1 MQRKI
6 FRVEQMSGKGHERVP
21 TPRAG
26 EPPQQGLA
34 RELAVLR
41 ELIASNHRELMAL
54 QGSAAEPRMTRAVYE
69 LGAAIDGMEKATQ
82 TILKC
87 GEAIDESARTL
98 AVTLKTPYNIGLA
111 QEIQEQTLRIYE
123 ACNFQ
128 DLAGQRIGKA
138 ITALQAVE
146 EHVARMLAQSG
157 TAEAAPAPEKPAGP
171 RLVNGPKLDGDE
183 GHASQSDIDAMF
195 G

>member
-1 MQRKI
+1 VQRKI
-6 FRVEQMSGKGHERVP
+6 FRVEQMSGKGHERAT
-21 TPRAG
+21 TPRTS

-41 ELIASNHRELMAL
+41 ELITHNRRELTAL
-54 QGSAAEPRMTRAVYE
+54 QGSAAEPRMTRAAYE

-82 TILKC
+82 KILKC

-111 QEIQEQTLRIYE
+111 QEIQEQTLRIFE

-146 EHVARMLAQSG
+146 EHVARMLALWD
-157 TAEAAPAPEKPAGP
+157 AVAVAPAPAKPTGP
-171 RLVNGPKLDGDE
+171 RLVNGPKLDGDQ
-183 GHASQSDIDAMF
+183 GHASQSDIDTMF